1 MTTEQ
6 PQEEVSQLD
15 CELCL
20 QEIPVSEDRSDEV
33 REYVAHYCGI
43 ECYQRWRA
51 GEGQDKTA

>member
-1 MTTEQ
+1 MTTDP
-6 PQEEVSQLD
+6 PQEDALLE

-20 QEIPVSEDRSDEV
+20 QEIPLSDDRSDEV

-51 GEGQDKTA
+51 GEGQGKADA